1 MEGDVSSWSV
11 VNEPGLTSGAWE
23 QADPNGTLAGGGF
36 VAPEDDATPDGTM
49 AFVTEN
55 GPPGGSHSTNDVD
68 GGSTYLLSPV
78 LDVSGGDALVSYARW
93 VVSVFGTNDPLVVE
107 ITDDGGASWTTVE
120 TVAATDAAW
129 ESASFL
135 VGDYVTPTA
144 QVQVR
149 FGICD
154 CPNDSSTEAGI
165 DDFLVTAVCQCP
177 ADLDGDGAVG
187 TADLLALLSAWGTD
201 PGGPPDL
208 DGDGNVGTGDLLEL
222 LSSWGPCS

>member
-1 MEGDVSSWSV
+1 
-11 VNEPGLTSGAWE
+11 
-23 QADPNGTLAGGGF
+23 
-36 VAPEDDATPDGTM
+36 
-49 AFVTEN
+49 
-55 GPPGGSHSTNDVD
+55 
-68 GGSTYLLSPV
+68 
-78 LDVSGGDALVSYARW
+78 
-93 VVSVFGTNDPLVVE
+93 VFGTNDPLEVE
-107 ITDDGGASWTTVE
+107 ISDDGGASWTTVE
-120 TVAATDAAW
+120 TVTGTEAAW